1 MNDNQKNRQ
10 GWYVY
15 VEEQFPRL
23 GFVII
28 SALDNKTVE
37 FSIVSENGG
46 DTELYFPIGKMR
58 RIKEAIKWAIYHAE
72 KSVNEPV
79 SSLTAIFTGQF
90 QNENDGSGVLIVQVL
105 NKGVIQLAEVGIDD
119 DRAWICINIEIAEKI
134 IARLDEAIAI
144 IAHEQK

>member
-1 MNDNQKNRQ
+1 
-10 GWYVY
+10 
-15 VEEQFPRL
+15 
-23 GFVII
+23 
-28 SALDNKTVE
+28 
-37 FSIVSENGG
+37 
-46 DTELYFPIGKMR
+46 MR